1 MYACAKWQHLIYV
14 FIRWI
19 VVKSLTFRGK
29 STNFWIKC
37 MEKNEKICNWCKIF
51 HPCPSPPLHPK
62 SYHQPQG
69 VGVIIITCYS
79 EKLLRIHF
87 CFMRIRIKMDTD
99 PGQIF
104 GLGANVFFYIL
115 HLGFGS
121 GDLHMFTDPDELT
134 KYIFV

>member
-1 MYACAKWQHLIYV
+1 
-14 FIRWI
+14 
-19 VVKSLTFRGK
+19 
-29 STNFWIKC
+29 
-37 MEKNEKICNWCKIF
+37 
-51 HPCPSPPLHPK
+51 
-62 SYHQPQG
+62 
-69 VGVIIITCYS
+69 
-79 EKLLRIHF
+79 
-87 CFMRIRIKMDTD
+87 MDPD